1 MSRQREK
8 KNEKKKKENRLKNQ
22 KVRKHRGENASLVPR
37 GRQMS
42 GLVDK
47 GSVLFSQV
55 HLFRGGGG
63 GCCFIIFPISTTVKR
78 EGRDLPS
85 TVLITRRKLTEKP
98 G

>member
-1 MSRQREK
+1 
-8 KNEKKKKENRLKNQ
+8 
-22 KVRKHRGENASLVPR
+22 
-37 GRQMS
+37 MS

-55 HLFRGGGG
+55 HLFRGGML
-63 GCCFIIFPISTTVKR
+63 FYYFPYFYHCKA
-78 EGRDLPS
+78 GRQGLALNTS